1 MADEKKENV
10 RKRVDLF
17 DIIFDNYFN
26 PKFIKDA
33 WFDCIKFM
41 AFNSG
46 DFPFSGA
53 SIALVLKKIISKQ
66 NVKLKDFYLKT
77 ED

>member
-1 MADEKKENV
+1 LPDDKKEPV

-17 DIIFDNYFN
+17 DIIIDTYFN
-26 PKFIKDA
+26 LKTWRDA

-41 AFNSG
+41 AFNAG

-53 SIALVLKKIISKQ
+53 AIALVLKRILSK
-66 NVKLKDFYLKT
+66 
-77 ED
+77 